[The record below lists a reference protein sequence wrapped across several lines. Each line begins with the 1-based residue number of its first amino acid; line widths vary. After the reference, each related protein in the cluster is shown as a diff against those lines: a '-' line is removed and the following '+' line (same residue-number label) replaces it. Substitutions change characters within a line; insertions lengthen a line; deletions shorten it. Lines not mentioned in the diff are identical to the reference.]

1 MKLLIAIVNNS
12 DAPVVTSAMSREG
25 YPSTVT
31 HGMGGFLNKENAIIF
46 AGVEDKRVNN
56 VLGIIGK
63 NTQVREESAPKDLD
77 SGKFMLPDKIRVGGA
92 SVFLLEVDRF
102 VKL

>member
-1 MKLLIAIVNNS
+1 MKLLIAIVSKS
-12 DAPVVTSAMSREG
+12 DAPVVTKAMTKEG

-31 HGMGGFLNKENAIIF
+31 DGVGGFLNKANAIIF

-56 VLGIIGK
+56 VLDIIGR
-63 NTQVREESAPKDLD
+63 NTKVHEETVPEGMEH
-77 SGKFMLPDKIRVGGA
+77 GKFALPDKIRVGGA
-92 SVFLLEVDRF
+92 SVFLLELDRF